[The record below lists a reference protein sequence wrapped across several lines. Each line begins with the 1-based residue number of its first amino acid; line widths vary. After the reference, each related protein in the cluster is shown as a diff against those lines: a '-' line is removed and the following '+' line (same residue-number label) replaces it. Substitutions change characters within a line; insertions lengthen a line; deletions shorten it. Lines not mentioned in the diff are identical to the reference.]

1 MNIKTGDTVV
11 VIAGGDQFAIDK
23 KGVKT
28 RKTGRVLKID
38 RASQR
43 VIVEGVNLV
52 KKHQRPTSANDKG
65 GIVEIPAP
73 IHVSNVAILDPK
85 TGLPTR
91 VGYRVED
98 GVKVRY
104 AKRSGQTLDK
114 VTKEARQKA
123 QKTEKVEKTS
133 TAKADKPA
141 KVTKTTKEA
150 KPAKAVKAQNVAK
163 NTTVQKK
170 GASGK

>member
-11 VIAGGDQFAIDK
+11 VIAGGDQFAVDK

-38 RASQR
+38 REKHT
-43 VIVEGVNLV
+43 VIVEGVNMV

-65 GIVEIPAP
+65 GIVEIPAA
-73 IHVSNVAILDPK
+73 IHASNVAVLDPK
-85 TGLPTR
+85 TGGPTR
-91 VGYRVED
+91 VGHRVEN
-98 GVKVRY
+98 GVKVRF
-104 AKRSGQTLDK
+104 AIKSGQTLDK
-114 VTKEARQKA
+114 VAKPTKAKA
-123 QKTEKVEKTS
+123 DKVEKAS

-141 KVTKTTKEA
+141 KVTKQAKEA
-150 KPAKAVKAQNVAK
+150 KPVKAVKTQKVEK
-163 NTTVQKK
+163 NTSVQKK

>member
-43 VIVEGVNLV
+43 VIVEGVNMV

-104 AKRSGQTLDK
+104 AKKSGQTLDK

-123 QKTEKVEKTS
+123 QKAEKTS

-150 KPAKAVKAQNVAK
+150 KPVKAVKAQNVAK

>member
-11 VIAGGDQFAIDK
+11 VIAGGDQFAVDK

-38 RASQR
+38 RVKQT
-43 VIVEGVNLV
+43 VIVDGVNMV

-65 GIVEIPAP
+65 GIIEIPSP
-73 IHVSNVAILDPK
+73 IHVSNVAIVDPK
-85 TGLPTR
+85 TGEPTR
-91 VGYRVED
+91 VGHRIEN

-104 AKRSGQTLDK
+104 AKKSGQTLDK
-114 VTKEARQKA
+114 VQKPA
-123 QKTEKVEKTS
+123 KVKQEKVEKAAT
-133 TAKADKPA
+133 KEDKPA
-141 KVTKTTKEA
+141 KVTKVAKES
-150 KPAKAVKAQNVAK
+150 KPVKAVKSQKVEK
-163 NTTVQKK
+163 NTSVQKK

>member
-11 VIAGGDQFAIDK
+11 VITGGDQFAIDK

-43 VIVEGVNLV
+43 VIVEGVNMV

-85 TGLPTR
+85 TGGPTR
-91 VGYRVED
+91 VGHRVEN
-98 GVKVRY
+98 GVKVRF
-104 AKRSGQTLDK
+104 AKKSGQTLDK
-114 VTKEARQKA
+114 VQKPA
-123 QKTEKVEKTS
+123 KVKSEKVEKAATQ
-133 TAKADKPA
+133 KDVPA
-141 KVTKTTKEA
+141 KVTKATKEA
-150 KPAKAVKAQNVAK
+150 KPVKAVKSQKVEK
-163 NTTVQKK
+163 NTSVQKK

>member
-11 VIAGGDQFAIDK
+11 VIAGGDQFAVDK

-38 RASQR
+38 RVKNT
-43 VIVEGVNLV
+43 VIVEGVNIV

-73 IHVSNVAILDPK
+73 IHASNVAILDPK
-85 TGLPTR
+85 TNTPTR
-91 VGYRVED
+91 IGHRIEN

-104 AKRSGQTLDK
+104 AKKSGQTLDK
-114 VTKEARQKA
+114 TAKPAKA
-123 QKTEKVEKTS
+123 KAEKVEKAATS
-133 TAKADKPA
+133 STDKPA
-141 KVTKTTKEA
+141 KVTKAAKEA
-150 KPAKAVKAQNVAK
+150 KPVKAVKSQKVEK
-163 NTTVQKK
+163 NTSVQKK